1 MALTNHLT
9 KIFERV
15 MRTAIVDHL
24 EINDLMNKTQH
35 GFRKGHSTITQI
47 LTYYDSIL
55 TILEDGHN
63 IDSVYLDFS
72 KAFDKVDHTLLLK
85 KVESLGIS
93 GKILKWIKE
102 FLTNRQQQVRVEDV
116 LSAKEWVKSGVPQG
130 SVIGPLL
137 FLIMMLDI
145 NNNIIHS
152 WLGSYADDTRLW
164 KCINGRQDQKL
175 FQEELNKLYKW
186 AEDNNME
193 YNDNKFELITFGKS
207 SQRNYKS
214 PNGTAIKRKTVI
226 KDLGVYVAAD
236 CKFDDHIKNYVKE
249 TQKIAGWTLRTF
261 CTRSKEVMRTLIKSV
276 IIPKIEYAS
285 VIWSPTNATL
295 LNTIEN
301 IQRRYTSRIADYQT
315 YDPVLQMPI
324 CTTNYWDRL
333 KDLKLFSLER
343 RRERFAILYVYR
355 FIIGIIHL
363 DCFEVFVERGIKVQ
377 RRINSSS
384 PKHIKSLRQNSF
396 FYRGPQLYNL
406 LPLTLR
412 QVEEIDTPKK
422 QHVATFKE
430 KLDKYLAE
438 IPDQPTTPGL
448 HRAAETNSLFHQIP
462 LTEWQ
467 RR

>member
-1 MALTNHLT
+1 
-9 KIFERV
+9 
-15 MRTAIVDHL
+15 
-24 EINDLMNKTQH
+24 
-35 GFRKGHSTITQI
+35 
-47 LTYYDSIL
+47 
-55 TILEDGHN
+55 
-63 IDSVYLDFS
+63 
-72 KAFDKVDHTLLLK
+72 
-85 KVESLGIS
+85 
-93 GKILKWIKE
+93 
-102 FLTNRQQQVRVEDV
+102 
-116 LSAKEWVKSGVPQG
+116 
-130 SVIGPLL
+130 
-137 FLIMMLDI
+137 
-145 NNNIIHS
+145 
-152 WLGSYADDTRLW
+152 
-164 KCINGRQDQKL
+164 
-175 FQEELNKLYKW
+175 
-186 AEDNNME
+186 
-193 YNDNKFELITFGKS
+193 
-207 SQRNYKS
+207 
-214 PNGTAIKRKTVI
+214 
-226 KDLGVYVAAD
+226 
-236 CKFDDHIKNYVKE
+236 
-249 TQKIAGWTLRTF
+249 
-261 CTRSKEVMRTLIKSV
+261 MRTLLKSV

-295 LNTIEN
+295 INTIEN

-363 DCFEVFVERGIKVQ
+363 DCFKVFVERGIKVQ

-448 HRAAETNSLFHQIP
+448 HRAAETNSLIHQIP